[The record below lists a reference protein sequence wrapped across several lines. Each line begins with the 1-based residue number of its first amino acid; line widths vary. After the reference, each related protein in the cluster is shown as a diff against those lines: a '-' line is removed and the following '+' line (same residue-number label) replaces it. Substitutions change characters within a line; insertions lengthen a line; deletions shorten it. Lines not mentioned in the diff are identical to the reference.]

1 MTSAKS
7 SQRGR
12 IIIWRLFG
20 LETGSRSEKL
30 PRHQGG
36 SCGYSHAVQKIAAG
50 DTALHSQLA
59 VVVFAHWAPETS
71 ECCDGPLSVGFLY
84 CSSAPWKPILLCVPS
99 QKGLLMEPPQRQSE
113 KAGLPVRSYGVPFAS
128 TNSTEPSGASTRNGP
143 LGRTVIFTC
152 AIV

>member
-84 CSSAPWKPILLCVPS
+84 
-99 QKGLLMEPPQRQSE
+99 RQFRTLE
-113 KAGLPVRSYGVPFAS
+113 ANLAVRSVA
-128 TNSTEPSGASTRNGP
+128 ER
-143 LGRTVIFTC
+143 LIDR
-152 AIV
+152 